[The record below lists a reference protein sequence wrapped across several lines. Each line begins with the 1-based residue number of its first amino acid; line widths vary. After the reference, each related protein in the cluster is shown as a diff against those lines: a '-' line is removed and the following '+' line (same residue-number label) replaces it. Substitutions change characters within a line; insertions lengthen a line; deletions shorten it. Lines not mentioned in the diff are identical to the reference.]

1 MDKSKLFYLVMK
13 GTNRQAL
20 TQSRGPLI
28 IREDAVD
35 RVLSEYSS
43 LYEKISV
50 EDFEE
55 QFVDNKDGD
64 KDE

>member
-20 TQSRGPLI
+20 TTTREPLLVT
-28 IREDAVD
+28 EDAVD
-35 RVLSEYSS
+35 RVLGEYSS

-55 QFVDNKDGD
+55 QFADNKDGD